1 MLVSFYGKSSPKL
14 VFTEACSHWD
24 GICCHFVLIFK
35 EDLFIFM
42 LCGMCW
48 VFCCLLY
55 IACMQ
60 SPGGQERAS
69 EPPELKWVWELSPG
83 SPPEQQVP
91 LNTKSSLQPVLAFWG
106 KVSLY
111 GPCWPR
117 TVPCQPPK
125 GWDGRHALS
134 WVVLVL
140 FFKDMICHWGGGKS
154 SYFKSFSRETA
165 LLFTTS
171 VKWSFV
177 YVLSSVVCVMVAKL
191 NQELPAGYTLLPNV
205 APLCWGK

>member
-1 MLVSFYGKSSPKL
+1 
-14 VFTEACSHWD
+14 
-24 GICCHFVLIFK
+24 
-35 EDLFIFM
+35 
-42 LCGMCW
+42 
-48 VFCCLLY
+48 
-55 IACMQ
+55 MQ

-83 SPPEQQVP
+83 PPPEQQVP
-91 LNTKSSLQPVLAFWG
+91 LNTKSSLQPG
-106 KVSLY
+106 
-111 GPCWPR
+111 

-134 WVVLVL
+134 WVVLV
-140 FFKDMICHWGGGKS
+140 FKDMICHWGGEKS

-177 YVLSSVVCVMVAKL
+177 SVLSSMVCVMVAKL
-191 NQELPAGYTLLPNV
+191 NQELPAGCTLLPNV
-205 APLCWGK
+205 APLC